1 MIPQI
6 NKSIWGLFFL
16 VFGRVTLLV
25 AQPAIDLNAYQTKYK
40 DDDIVFLKDE
50 EECTID
56 LSGNEVKIKNRS
68 YSEMLFLQGKSSK
81 YGQRDISYVNYFSEI
96 IDLKA
101 YTLLP
106 NGKGGV

>member
-56 LSGNEVKIKNRS
+56 LSGNEVKIKTALILKCFSFKANHRNMGS
-68 YSEMLFLQGKSSK
+68 A
-81 YGQRDISYVNYFSEI
+81 ISVM
-96 IDLKA
+96 
-101 YTLLP
+101 
-106 NGKGGV
+106 